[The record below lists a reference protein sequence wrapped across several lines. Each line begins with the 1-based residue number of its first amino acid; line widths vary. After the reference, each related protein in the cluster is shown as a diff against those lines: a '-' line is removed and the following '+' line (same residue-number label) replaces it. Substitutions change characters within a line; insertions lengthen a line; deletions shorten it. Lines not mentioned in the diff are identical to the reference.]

1 MKSKYFSV
9 EVKPIIT
16 TQPSNFAANDVLFD
30 WTRFEIPVGTARLIS
45 IVATVPGTDG
55 AAANEIDK
63 DIFFAKS
70 IDGIEPPTL
79 GNSNAAI
86 SNANAIAARP
96 YMIAGGY
103 FDASELGS
111 LGGAFTSF
119 NLYSGQLLCSG
130 ASTGLSH
137 FNAHIVLEG
146 ERAEKTT
153 FVSGGNTVYGTPG
166 YQTIYMAAACRGA
179 FNFGTG
185 MLVDHPSGGGGVY
198 ASGTTSINLDGTA
211 GDILVAPGDRLI
223 AINDGAVMGE
233 VEAVS
238 DDGSHTTLTIKSPG
252 LTQAVQDGD
261 EIGLQNPI
269 TYRLGFEY

>member
-1 MKSKYFSV
+1 MKSKYFTV

-16 TQPSNFAANDVLFD
+16 LQPTDFAANDVLFD
-30 WTRFEIPVGTARLIS
+30 WTRFEIPVGTAKLVS
-45 IVATVPGTDG
+45 VVATVPGTDG
-55 AAANEIDK
+55 TAANEIDK

-70 IDGIEPPTL
+70 IDGEAPPSL
-79 GNSNAAI
+79 GTSNSAI
-86 SNANAIAARP
+86 SNDKAIAARP

-111 LGGAFTSF
+111 IGGAFTSF
-119 NLYSGQLLCSG
+119 NLYSGQLLCGG
-130 ASTGLSH
+130 ASAANSMAPAIL
-137 FNAHIVLEG
+137 LEG

-153 FVSGGNTVYGTPG
+153 YTSGGETVRGTTG
-166 YQTIYMAAACRGA
+166 YQTIYMAAGCRDA